1 MKRHLLAYKTAAA
14 RRAAWPWPE
23 DAKIP
28 TGQFYPS
35 HGRQVLDTRL
45 IYTRPTFTHHGE
57 AMEAGSE
64 SALFFVSVLTDD
76 DLSDDPAWI
85 GAIDA
90 DDTRTW
96 AAGISAEDMAAMIEP
111 DVGQGL

>member
-35 HGRQVLDTRL
+35 HGQQVVDTRL
-45 IYTRPTFTHHGE
+45 IYTRPTFTQDGE

-64 SALFFVSVLTDD
+64 SALFVTSVLTDD
-76 DLSDDPAWI
+76 DLSNDPAWF
-85 GAIDA
+85 GAIEDG
-90 DDTRTW
+90 TRTW
-96 AAGISAEDMAAMIEP
+96 AAGISAEDTAAMIEP

>member
-14 RRAAWPWPE
+14 RRNAWPWPE

-35 HGRQVLDTRL
+35 HGQQVVDTRL
-45 IYTRPTFTHHGE
+45 IYTRPTFTHDGE
-57 AMEAGSE
+57 AREAGSE
-64 SALFFVSVLTDD
+64 SALFFTSVLTDD

-85 GAIDA
+85 GAIEDGN
-90 DDTRTW
+90 RTW
-96 AAGISAEDMAAMIEP
+96 KPGVSEEDMAAIIEP
-111 DVGQGL
+111 DVGV